1 MITLLNGKIICGSN
15 YESAAWAVYFMAK
28 GDDGICESIVRKVFS
43 ERNVNG
49 ILYNIEDSETINRK
63 HIIDMIMSAAVF
75 RSHIVL
81 ETLTS
86 NDVRNEVEFWLNQKD
101 CFHIVEKD
109 YDFVAIIAGYFS
121 MNNPMNAITAAGKM
135 INK

>member
-43 ERNVNG
+43 ERNANG
-49 ILYNIEDSETINRK
+49 ILCIEDSETINRK
-63 HIIDMIMSAAVF
+63 HIIDMIMSAASF

-86 NDVRNEVEFWLNQKD
+86 NDVRDEVEFWLNQKD
-101 CFHIVEKD
+101 CFHIVEDD
-109 YDFVAIIAGYFS
+109 YDSIAIIAGYFS
-121 MNNPMNAITAAGKM
+121 MENPVNAIRATLNM
-135 INK
+135 IK